1 MTEGQLDQV
10 IRSMQA
16 SIIEASKEIM
26 RIYNEGF
33 DVEIKSDNSPVTKAD
48 LASNRIIKEHL
59 KQYSEIGWL
68 SEEDK
73 DDLSRLDKKYVFVVD
88 PLDGTQDFVDHDNS
102 FSINL
107 ALVKDGKPL
116 VAFIGVPSYQAYAY
130 AYKGRGCFLF
140 NADHS
145 RTKLH
150 VSERVDHLIYLSSM
164 THENDEEKAVV
175 QNHQDLIDHVIRAG
189 ASTKA
194 ILLALGKGDAS
205 IRYTD
210 KTKEWDVCAPDLI
223 VREAGGIFL
232 DTKKKEFSYNKKDVY
247 NHDGYCMFNRV
258 ENMVLLN
265 EK

>member
-1 MTEGQLDQV
+1 
-10 IRSMQA
+10 
-16 SIIEASKEIM
+16 
-26 RIYNEGF
+26 
-33 DVEIKSDNSPVTKAD
+33 
-48 LASNRIIKEHL
+48 
-59 KQYSEIGWL
+59 
-68 SEEDK
+68 
-73 DDLSRLDKKYVFVVD
+73 
-88 PLDGTQDFVDHDNS
+88 
-102 FSINL
+102 
-107 ALVKDGKPL
+107 
-116 VAFIGVPSYQAYAY
+116 
-130 AYKGRGCFLF
+130 
-140 NADHS
+140 
-145 RTKLH
+145 
-150 VSERVDHLIYLSSM
+150 M

>member
-1 MTEGQLDQV
+1 MTDGQLEQV
-10 IRSMQA
+10 IRSMEA

-26 RIYNEGF
+26 RIYNDGF

-48 LASNRIIKEHL
+48 LASNRIIHEHL
-59 KQYSEIGWL
+59 KQYTEIGWL

-73 DDLSRLDKKYVFVVD
+73 DDLSRLTKKYVFVVD
-88 PLDGTQDFVDHDNS
+88 PLDGTQDFIEHDNS

-107 ALVKDGKPL
+107 ALVKEGKPL
-116 VAFIGVPSYQAYAY
+116 VAFIGIPSFQAYAY
-130 AYKGRGCFLF
+130 AYQGRGSFLF

-145 RTKLH
+145 RTKMK
-150 VSERVDHLIYLSSM
+150 VSDRIENLNYLSSM
-164 THENDEEKAVV
+164 THENDKEKAVAV
-175 QNHQDLIDHVIRAG
+175 NHKDKIGHIIRAG

-194 ILLALGKGDAS
+194 VLLALGKGDAS

-258 ENMVLLN
+258 ENMVLLD